1 MDCVCNPSSGRRLSL
16 SSGDDDSSYIQA
28 LVTLPLTIPHIH
40 AIFAD
45 SSVERVVVPYNV
57 SVYMRAAL
65 FYQPT
70 EDSADPVGLL
80 PLPPTGD
87 SDTCM
92 PTSAL
97 TKVDSCIRYASAS
110 SCASHYMEIM
120 DGVLSACTTLNATH
134 CKRVTSVS
142 TECEASDNNNK

>member
-1 MDCVCNPSSGRRLSL
+1 M
-16 SSGDDDSSYIQA
+16 QT

-40 AIFAD
+40 AIFANEL
-45 SSVERVVVPYNV
+45 VERVVVPYNV
-57 SVYMRAAL
+57 SVYMRVVL
-65 FYQPT
+65 FYLSAD
-70 EDSADPVGLL
+70 DSADPVGLL

-87 SDTCM
+87 PDTCM

-97 TKVDSCIRYASAS
+97 TKVDSCIGYASAS

-142 TECEASDNNNK
+142 MECDL